1 MRSRGR
7 RRVSTP
13 KVSLFVVAMLT
24 FATAAQ
30 AGWQDDA
37 TPFDQNRLSKLDEA
51 RAKGLAEA
59 QNGPDFAKIHA
70 VLDAGLMPMSDND
83 LSGNW
88 RCRTMKLGGMT
99 PDIVYGWFDCRVTYK
114 SDGLY
119 FEKLSGTQRMSG
131 KLYSRGEGSG
141 SYIFLGATNV
151 KGEPMHHY
159 SGNHET
165 AGADATPD
173 DVAGVLTTTGLNRA
187 RIEFPYPVQEST
199 FDVIELKR

>member
-1 MRSRGR
+1 
-7 RRVSTP
+7 VSTP
-13 KVSLFVVAMLT
+13 KVLLLGVAFLML
-24 FATAAQ
+24 ATAAE

-37 TPFDQNRLSKLDEA
+37 TPFDQNRLAKLDEA

-59 QNGPDFAKIHA
+59 ERGADVEKIRA
-70 VLDAGLMPMSDND
+70 VLEAGVMPMSDND

-99 PDIVYGWFDCRVTYK
+99 PDVVYGWFDCRVTYK

-119 FEKLSGTQRMSG
+119 FEKLSGSQRMSG
-131 KLYSRGEGSG
+131 RLYARGEGS
-141 SYIFLGATNV
+141 YVFLGATSV
-151 KGEPMHHY
+151 KGEPMHRY

-165 AGADATPD
+165 AGAQATPD
-173 DVAGVLTTTGLNRA
+173 DVVGVLTTTGLNRA